1 MQCDLVMSYYYPH
14 CSIRNEKWS
23 RATNQHLHQSSLQRL
38 EIVIVPTS
46 SHQVFEER
54 PFEIAQEMLNFISTS
69 LN

>member
-1 MQCDLVMSYYYPH
+1 LVIHGQDDLVFPLSAG
-14 CSIRNEKWS
+14 E
-23 RATNQHLHQSSLQRL
+23 HLHQSLQHS

-54 PFEIAQEMLNFISTS
+54 PFEVAQAMLNFISTS